1 MADIF
6 ISYASEDRDR
16 VRPLAAALE
25 AQGWS
30 VWWDRHIVAGQT
42 FDEVIERE
50 LRSAK
55 SVVTLW
61 SLSSTASEWVRN
73 EAALAAERGVLVPA
87 LIDRVDL
94 PLEFRRKQTVDLVG
108 WDGGAS
114 HEGFQ
119 ALCRGITAS
128 ISGTAPP
135 PRQVTPAAPGPVPRT
150 KWIAA
155 ASAAAAVV
163 VAGVVYW
170 GWPREQA
177 QPSPP
182 PAAADAGPRG
192 VEQPLSP
199 SPEVEAAAAPKT
211 ADRGSTD
218 RGSLQAV
225 IDSEVVRVRW
235 TGRAVPLPDRG
246 TESRNE
252 LRLPVSFQLR
262 GPAVVVRRV
271 RVVTESGGAMT
282 TWDGIYEADDEPV
295 AEFAPA
301 DGEIRKHRK
310 PLRPFELSAQSSFVV
325 KTIDFVAENPDP
337 LGTGS
342 FAIQLQVQSGSAG
355 WSTVQKGSFTVPA
368 DFTLTGRNASG
379 AEFHRYDRWQV
390 FPLKGAR

>member
-16 VRPLAAALE
+16 VRPLAVALE

-50 LRSAK
+50 LRSAR

-61 SLSSTASEWVRN
+61 SASSTASEWVRS

-94 PLEFRRKQTVDLVG
+94 PLEFRRKQTVDLAG
-108 WDGGAS
+108 WDGGTS

-119 ALCRGITAS
+119 ALCRAIAAT

-135 PRQVTPAAPGPVPRT
+135 LRQVTPGVPGPVPRT

-155 ASAAAAVV
+155 AGAAAAVV
-163 VAGVVYW
+163 VAAVGYW
-170 GWPREQA
+170 SWPREQA
-177 QPSPP
+177 QPPSPP
-182 PAAADAGPRG
+182 VAAETGPRG
-192 VEQPLSP
+192 AEQPLSP
-199 SPEVEAAAAPKT
+199 SPDVAAPAAPKT
-211 ADRGSTD
+211 TD
-218 RGSLQAV
+218 RGSLQAT
-225 IDSEVVRVRW
+225 INSEVVRVRW
-235 TGRAVPLPDRG
+235 TGARVPLPDRG

-252 LRLPVSFQLR
+252 LRLPVSFQRR

-282 TWDGIYEADDEPV
+282 TWDGMYEADNEPV

-301 DGEIRKHRK
+301 DGEIRRHRK
-310 PLRPFELSAQSSFVV
+310 PLRPFELSAQSSLVV
-325 KTIDFVAENPDP
+325 KIIDFVAENPDP
-337 LGTGS
+337 LGTGT

-355 WSTVQKGSFTVPA
+355 WATVQTRTFTVPA

-379 AEFHRYDRWQV
+379 AQFHRYDRWQA
-390 FPLKGAR
+390 FPLKSASR

>member
-16 VRPLAAALE
+16 VRPLAVALE

-50 LRSAK
+50 LRSAR

-61 SLSSTASEWVRN
+61 SAKSTASEWVRN

-108 WDGGAS
+108 WDGGTS

-119 ALCRGITAS
+119 ALCRGITAE

-135 PRQVTPAAPGPVPRT
+135 PRQVTPGAPRPVPRT

-163 VAGVVYW
+163 VAAAAYW
-170 GWPREQA
+170 GWPREPA
-177 QPSPP
+177 QPSSP
-182 PAAADAGPRG
+182 PAAVEARPPG

-199 SPEVEAAAAPKT
+199 SPVVEAPPAPKT
-211 ADRGSTD
+211 TD
-218 RGSLQAV
+218 RGSLQAA

-235 TGRAVPLPDRG
+235 TGRSVPLPDRG

-282 TWDGIYEADDEPV
+282 TWDGTYEADDTPV

-301 DGEIRKHRK
+301 DDEIRRHRK
-310 PLRPFELSAQSSFVV
+310 PLRPFELSPQSSFVA
-325 KTIDFVAENPDP
+325 KIIDFVAENPEP
-337 LGTGS
+337 LGTGT
-342 FAIQLQVQSGSAG
+342 FAIQLQVQSGSAA

-390 FPLKGAR
+390 FPLKTASR

>member
-16 VRPLAAALE
+16 VRPLAVALE

-30 VWWDRHIVAGQT
+30 VWWDRHIVAGQAY
-42 FDEVIERE
+42 DEVIERE

-61 SLSSTASEWVRN
+61 SASSTASEWVRN

-87 LIDRVDL
+87 LIDRVGL

-108 WDGGAS
+108 WDGGTS

-119 ALCRGITAS
+119 GLCRGIAAS
-128 ISGTAPP
+128 ITGTAPP
-135 PRQVTPAAPGPVPRT
+135 PRQTPGTPGPVPRS

-155 ASAAAAVV
+155 ASVAAAVV
-163 VAGVVYW
+163 VAAVAYW
-170 GWPREQA
+170 AWPREQP

-182 PAAADAGPRG
+182 AAAAEANPRG
-192 VEQPLSP
+192 VEQPPSP
-199 SPEVEAAAAPKT
+199 SPKVEAPAAPNAPKAT
-211 ADRGSTD
+211 NRGP
-218 RGSLQAV
+218 LEAA
-225 IDSEVVRVRW
+225 IDSDVVRVRW
-235 TGRAVPLPDRG
+235 TGRSVPLPERG

-271 RVVTESGGAMT
+271 RVVTESGGEMT
-282 TWDGIYEADDEPV
+282 TWDGTFEADDEPV

-301 DGEIRKHRK
+301 DDEIRRHRK
-310 PLRPFELSAQSSFVV
+310 PLRPFELSAQSSVV
-325 KTIDFVAENPDP
+325 AKTIDFVAENPEP
-337 LGTGS
+337 LGTGT
-342 FAIQLQVQSGSAG
+342 FAILLQVQAGAAG
-355 WSTVQKGSFTVPA
+355 WSTVQNGSFTVPS

-390 FPLKGAR
+390 FPLKIASR